1 MTAEQPVQPQEIPV
15 LDYGEQPE
23 ASNLV
28 LPKSAS
34 LSSPAQWTHL
44 HFEVQQQ
51 PAHDTGE
58 HRHQMHILTMVTSGT
73 PISQSIDGQSQHHLV
88 GQNNAFILPAGALH
102 RCNWQQDIEFMFV
115 GLAPHVFIQVGQE
128 LVNSDRIELI
138 PQFATIQDPLIQGIL
153 FTLKQELIASDI
165 NTHLFVDRLKVTL
178 VAHLL
183 RKYGV
188 QKVQIATYTDGLPR
202 YKLNQLLDYIDTH
215 LDCSLRLEEL
225 AQQVNMSQFYFSRL
239 FKQSLGIAPH
249 QYVIQQRVER
259 AKQLL
264 RKGDLSLAEISLE
277 CGFANQGHLNR
288 HFKRLTGTT
297 PKEIARMY
305 KKTSKIM

>member
-1 MTAEQPVQPQEIPV
+1 MGAEQPVQPNLIPV
-15 LDYGEQPE
+15 LDYGKQPE

-28 LPKSAS
+28 LPKSAAF
-34 LSSPAQWTHL
+34 SSSAQWTHL

-58 HRHQMHILTMVTSGT
+58 HRHQLHILTMVTSST
-73 PISQSIDGQSQHHLV
+73 PINQAIDGKSQYHLV
-88 GQNNAFILPAGALH
+88 GQNNAFILPAGTLH
-102 RCNWQQDIEFMFV
+102 RCDWQQDIEFVFV
-115 GLAPHVFIQVGQE
+115 GLDPHIFIQVGQE
-128 LVNSDRIELI
+128 LVNPDRIELI
-138 PQFATIQDPLIQGIL
+138 PHFATLQDPLIQGIL
-153 FTLKQELIASDI
+153 FTLKQELIVGGI
-165 NTHLFVDRLKVTL
+165 NTHLFVDQLKTTL

-183 RKYGV
+183 RSYGV
-188 QKVQIATYTDGLPR
+188 QKVQIATYADGLPR
-202 YKLNQLLDYIDTH
+202 YKLNQLLDYIEAH
-215 LDCSLRLEEL
+215 LDWNLELEDL
-225 AQQVNMSQFYFSRL
+225 AQQVDMSQFYFSRL
-239 FKQSLGIAPH
+239 FKQSLGITPH

-264 RKGDLSLAEISLE
+264 RQGELSLVEVALE

-305 KKTSKIM
+305 KTSKFV

>member
-1 MTAEQPVQPQEIPV
+1 VTAEQPVQPKEIPV

-28 LPKSAS
+28 LPKSAA
-34 LSSPAQWTHL
+34 LSSPAQWTHW

-73 PISQSIDGQSQHHLV
+73 PVNQSIDGQSEHNLV
-88 GQNNAFILPAGALH
+88 GQNNAFILPSGSLH
-102 RCNWQQDIEFMFV
+102 RCHWQQDIEFMFV
-115 GLAPHVFIQVGQE
+115 GLDPHVFIQVGQE
-128 LVNSDRIELI
+128 LVNRDRIELI

-153 FTLKQELIASDI
+153 FTLKQELIAQGI
-165 NTHLFVDRLKVTL
+165 NTHLFVDQLKVTL

-183 RKYGV
+183 RKYAV
-188 QKVQIATYTDGLPR
+188 QKAQIATYADGLPWH
-202 YKLNQLLDYIDTH
+202 KLNQVLDYIEAH
-215 LDCSLRLEEL
+215 LDCSLKLEEL
-225 AQQVNMSQFYFSRL
+225 AQEVGMSQFYFSRL
-239 FKQSLGIAPH
+239 FKQSLGMTPH

-264 RKGDLSLAEISLE
+264 RKGELSLVEISLE

-305 KKTSKIM
+305 KMSKFV

>member
-1 MTAEQPVQPQEIPV
+1 MTAEQPIRQKEIPV
-15 LDYGEQPE
+15 LDYHEQPE

-28 LPKSAS
+28 LPRSAT
-34 LSSPAQWTHL
+34 LSSSTQWGHW

-58 HRHQMHILTMVTSGT
+58 HLHQMHIVTMVTSGT
-73 PISQSIDGQSQHHLV
+73 PINQSIDGQSERNLV
-88 GQNNAFILPAGALH
+88 GQNNAFILPAGSLH
-102 RCNWQQDIEFMFV
+102 HCKWQQDIEFMFV
-115 GLAPHVFIQVGQE
+115 GLDPHVFVQVGHE
-128 LVNSDRIELI
+128 LVNPDRIELI
-138 PQFATIQDPLIQGIL
+138 PYFATIQDPLIQGIL
-153 FTLKQELIASDI
+153 LTLKQELITEGI
-165 NTHLFVDRLKVTL
+165 NTHLFVDQLKATL
-178 VAHLL
+178 VTHLL

-188 QKVQIATYTDGLPR
+188 HKVQIATYTDGLSR
-202 YKLNQLLDYIDTH
+202 YKLNKVLDYINAH
-215 LDCSLRLEEL
+215 LDCSLELEEL
-225 AQQVNMSQFYFSRL
+225 AQQIDMSQFYFSRL
-239 FKQSLGIAPH
+239 FKQSLGITPH

-264 RKGDLSLAEISLE
+264 RKDELSLAEIALE

-305 KKTSKIM
+305 KTSKSV